1 MLPRPLLTNLTH
13 MHPRRRAAALKR
25 AHTLATCSDS
35 AIGVPM
41 TTGGP
46 ENSTPG
52 RGGRE
57 PLSASYS
64 ARIAAWSASRRASSA
79 AEGLPGA
86 GSGGGAS
93 ESRDLAERRAGSGAV
108 ASSRDRP
115 TLGAE
120 V

>member
-1 MLPRPLLTNLTH
+1 MH
-13 MHPRRRAAALKR
+13 MHRRAAALKR

-35 AIGVPM
+35 AIGVPT

-86 GSGGGAS
+86 SSGGGAS

-108 ASSRDRP
+108 ASSRERP